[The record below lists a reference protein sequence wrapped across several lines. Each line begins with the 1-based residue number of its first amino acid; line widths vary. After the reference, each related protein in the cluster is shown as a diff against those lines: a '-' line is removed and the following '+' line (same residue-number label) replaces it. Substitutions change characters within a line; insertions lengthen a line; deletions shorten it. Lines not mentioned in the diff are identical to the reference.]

1 MIFNSKS
8 KKQLQ
13 GQQRQQQHWSA
24 SEATVGQ
31 QKWTSV
37 YNRPARREFEEA
49 GEENYRKSMKSMKG
63 GTAKLV
69 RLACCSPPISV
80 VGGLC

>member
-8 KKQLQ
+8 KKRQQ
-13 GQQRQQQHWSA
+13 GQQQQQQHWSA

-37 YNRPARREFEEA
+37 YDRPARREFEEA
-49 GEENYRKSMKSMKG
+49 GEENYRKSMKG

-69 RLACCSPPISV
+69 RLACCSPPLSV
-80 VGGLC
+80 VGCLC

>member
-8 KKQLQ
+8 KKRQQ
-13 GQQRQQQHWSA
+13 GQQQQQQQHWSA
-24 SEATVGQ
+24 PEATVGQ

-37 YNRPARREFEEA
+37 YDGPARREFEEA
-49 GEENYRKSMKSMKG
+49 GEKNYRKSMKG

-69 RLACCSPPISV
+69 RLARCSPPISV

>member
-8 KKQLQ
+8 KKRHQ
-13 GQQRQQQHWSA
+13 GQQQQQQHWSA

-37 YNRPARREFEEA
+37 YDGPAGRESEEA
-49 GEENYRKSMKSMKG
+49 GEENYRKSIKSMKG
-63 GTAKLV
+63 GTVKLV
-69 RLACCSPPISV
+69 RLARCSPPISV